1 MRFPSLADMT
11 VRAGET
17 LRRFPEPLVVALLS
31 TVMGVA
37 GIWVGSNPAAFPY
50 WTEND
55 YVLNTACGII
65 LFTMI
70 LSLVLVRESGRISR
84 RTEGLSYLVAIA
96 VVVAIRSSVDGSRS
110 GRIILLVFLALAHLL
125 VALCG
130 MLHAGRT
137 GFWSYNKALFLRL
150 CSGALFTGVLTIG
163 LELAVV
169 AGEVLFDMTIEDN
182 IYPSIFIVMF
192 GIVHTWFFLAGMPA
206 TPLRSE
212 STIDAVDVPRGLRI
226 FSQFVLLPLVVV
238 FSAILYAYVVKV
250 LFVSGMHGSV
260 SAFILLLTGCGV
272 LAWLFT
278 APLHGSPE
286 YRWVRSYVRILGILL
301 IPLTAVLWVA
311 VLQRIGDYGMTEPR
325 YVVMALAACCTVIAP
340 YLAFVRNPDIRIV
353 PLVLF
358 VAGFVTVAG
367 PIGARTISWND
378 QTSRAETVLREHAM
392 TNGRFDRN
400 KALAMPDTLKQIVG
414 NAVDYVYDYSDTTR
428 VTIWFSEMGVPP
440 ITDTTLPYYHGDLYA
455 YRLGVITDERYPRSR
470 YESVIVEADPNAMSL
485 DHAPEGNAIPFV
497 FDFDAEAKVKDTLQL
512 ALGADRYVLY
522 LDSRHLAVR
531 RHGMGDVVLL
541 DVGPLMTAYGSHHR
555 GGAAEAPLSTLII
568 DGKAASFSSTMIFTR
583 VAASRAMKDSTL
595 VNMSGSGVIYLR
607 PVK

>member
-31 TVMGVA
+31 TIMGLA
-37 GIWVGSNPAAFPY
+37 GLWSGSYPTTFPY

-55 YVLNTACGII
+55 YVLNTACGVI

-84 RTEGLSYLVAIA
+84 RTEGLSYLVAIGL
-96 VVVAIRSSVDGSRS
+96 VMAIRASIDLSRS
-110 GRIILLVFLALAHLL
+110 GRIIILVFLALAHLQ

-130 MLHAGRT
+130 MLHTGRT
-137 GFWSYNKALFLRL
+137 GFWAYNKALFLRI

-169 AGEVLFDMTIEDN
+169 AGEVLFDMHIDN
-182 IYPSIFIVMF
+182 EIYPSIFIVMF
-192 GIVHTWFFLAGMPA
+192 GIVHTWFFLAGIPA
-206 TPLRSE
+206 APARDKA
-212 STIDAVDVPRGLRI
+212 TIEVREVPRGLRI

-301 IPLTAVLWVA
+301 IPLTVVLWVA

-353 PLVLF
+353 PLSLF
-358 VAGFVTVAG
+358 VAGLVTVAG
-367 PIGARTISWND
+367 PIGARAVSWND
-378 QTSRAETVLREHAM
+378 QTSRAEAVLREHAM

-400 KALAMPDTLKQIVG
+400 KALAMPDSLKRIVA
-414 NAVDYVYDYSDTTR
+414 NTVDYVYDYSDTTR
-428 VTIWFSEMGVPP
+428 ITSWFSDIGVPSMS
-440 ITDTTLPYYHGDLYA
+440 DTTLSYSHGDLYA
-455 YRLGVITDERYPRSR
+455 YRLGVITGERHPRSR
-470 YESVIVEADPNAMSL
+470 YESVILEAGTMALARVPDGS
-485 DHAPEGNAIPFV
+485 AIPFI
-497 FDFDAEAKVKDTLQL
+497 FDFDAEAEVRDTVQV
-512 ALGADRYVLY
+512 GIGNDRYVLY
-522 LDSRHLAVR
+522 LASHRIAVR
-531 RHGMGDVVLL
+531 RQGSEDVALV
-541 DVGPLMTAYGSHHR
+541 DVGPLMDSHGIHQ
-555 GGAAEAPLSTLII
+555 GEVPLSSLAAE
-568 DGKAASFSSTMIFTR
+568 GKASTFSVTMLFTR
-583 VAASRAMKDSTL
+583 VTASRAMRDSTL
-595 VNMSGSGVIYLR
+595 ASMSGSGVIYIR
-607 PVK
+607 QK

>member
-31 TVMGVA
+31 TIMGLA
-37 GIWVGSNPAAFPY
+37 GLWSGSYPTTFPY

-55 YVLNTACGII
+55 YVLNTACGVI

-84 RTEGLSYLVAIA
+84 RTEGLSYLVAIGL
-96 VVVAIRSSVDGSRS
+96 VMAIRASIDLSRS
-110 GRIILLVFLALAHLL
+110 GRIIILVFLALAHLQ

-130 MLHAGRT
+130 MLHTGRT
-137 GFWSYNKALFLRL
+137 GFWAYNKALFLRI

-169 AGEVLFDMTIEDN
+169 AGEVLFDMHIDN
-182 IYPSIFIVMF
+182 EIYPSIFIVMF
-192 GIVHTWFFLAGMPA
+192 GIVHTWFFLAGIPA
-206 TPLRSE
+206 APARDKA
-212 STIDAVDVPRGLRI
+212 TIEVREVPRGLRI

-301 IPLTAVLWVA
+301 IPLTIVLWVA

-353 PLVLF
+353 PLSLF
-358 VAGFVTVAG
+358 VAGLVTVAG
-367 PIGARTISWND
+367 PIGARAVSWND

-400 KALAMPDTLKQIVG
+400 KALAMPDSLKRIVA
-414 NAVDYVYDYSDTTR
+414 NTVDYVYDYSDTTR
-428 VTIWFSEMGVPP
+428 ITSWFSDIGVPSMS
-440 ITDTTLPYYHGDLYA
+440 DTTLSYSHGDIYA
-455 YRLGVITDERYPRSR
+455 YRLGVITGERHPRSR
-470 YESVIVEADPNAMSL
+470 YESVILEADTMALARVPDGS
-485 DHAPEGNAIPFV
+485 AIPFI
-497 FDFDAEAKVKDTLQL
+497 FDFDAEAEVRDTVQI
-512 ALGADRYVLY
+512 GIGNDRYVLY
-522 LDSRHLAVR
+522 LASHRIAVR
-531 RHGMGDVVLL
+531 RQGSEDVALV
-541 DVGPLMTAYGSHHR
+541 DVGPLMDSHGIHQ
-555 GGAAEAPLSTLII
+555 GEVPLSSLAAE
-568 DGKAASFSSTMIFTR
+568 GKASTFSVTMLFTR
-583 VAASRAMKDSTL
+583 VTASRAMRDSTL
-595 VNMSGSGVIYLR
+595 ASMSGSGVIYIR
-607 PVK
+607 QK